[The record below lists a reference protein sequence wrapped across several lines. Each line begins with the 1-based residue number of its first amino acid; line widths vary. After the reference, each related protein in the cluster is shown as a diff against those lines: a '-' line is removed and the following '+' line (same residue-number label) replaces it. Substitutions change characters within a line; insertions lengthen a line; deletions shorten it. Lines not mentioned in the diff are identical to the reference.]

1 MVGVVADGRGR
12 GQVVVV
18 LALVV
23 GLATGCE
30 TSARTEATDG
40 GDDPPASVD
49 GTGTTDSTVPVITGP
64 QGDVLEDGRH
74 FALVRTLAPGG
85 AAAAGSMEL
94 DLAQW
99 FDGDAA
105 DVAAAE
111 DGVIAP
117 GQQIENDYYIRNVS
131 DRLRAMPVAGDA
143 ATRVVDWDNC
153 CELVPSTVDALA
165 ARGFDGGR
173 EAFWLTVR
181 GGAVVGLDEQFRP

>member
-1 MVGVVADGRGR
+1 
-12 GQVVVV
+12 VV
-18 LALVV
+18 LAVVV
-23 GLATGCE
+23 GLAAACE

-40 GDDPPASVD
+40 GDDPAPSVD
-49 GTGTTDSTVPVITGP
+49 ATSTTTGVTDTTVPVVTGP

-74 FALVRTLAPGG
+74 FALVRSLAPGG
-85 AAAAGSMEL
+85 AATGSMEL

-105 DVAAAE
+105 DAAAAE

-131 DRLRAMPVAGDA
+131 DRLRVMPVAGDA

-153 CELVPSTVDALA
+153 CELVPSTVDALS

-181 GGAVVGLDEQFRP
+181 GGTVVGLDEQFRP